1 MTIAAPS
8 ASLLNT
14 AASTPASS
22 TASSWFVLVF
32 LTLLVVLVA
41 VVVWFYKRRLGF
53 TADDGSIR
61 ILSTR
66 PLGAREQIVVA
77 RVYGRVLVLGHTPSQ
92 VSVLCELEPEE
103 VPEGPSVPPGPDF
116 SKLMSRFTQ
125 KVGGQ

>member
-14 AASTPASS
+14 TVSTQSSS
-22 TASSWFVLVF
+22 TSSSWFVLVF

-53 TADDGSIR
+53 AADDGFIR
-61 ILSTR
+61 VLSTR

-92 VSVLCELEPEE
+92 VNVLCELEPEE
-103 VPEGPSVPPGPDF
+103 VPEGSTLPPGPDF